1 MKIAVDVLFQSPTH
15 STGALSW
22 FTQFARA
29 APDRDPANTYVYVA
43 GRDDVAYYQDKN
55 RSLQVVGAG
64 WGNRRRILRILS
76 EHFLLG
82 PKLKSIGAD
91 ILFHGSSGVA
101 PLVMPRRTRLILA
114 IWGMQHVAAA
124 DIRWEQRL
132 YRRLLFRPGLARAD
146 AILVNSAYTRE
157 LLLKHYGD
165 AIRGPVEVVHHGVD
179 FGLFHPG
186 PATPE
191 VAAQLAS
198 RGVGGPYVLFVGQ
211 LYPYKLLHILAE
223 AFARAAASRTL
234 PHKLVVVGS
243 FSRTDSM
250 GEAYRGQI
258 LKTLADAG
266 LSDRLVAL
274 EDVGIR
280 DLRALYAGA
289 DLYVQSSAAE
299 TFGRTVIEAMA
310 CGAPVLA
317 ARAGATPEIL
327 ADAGRYYEAQD
338 VEGCARQ
345 IAAILTDEG
354 VQGQLRVEGLKRAQD
369 FSYEGELDHL
379 IRIFHRVGAQRRP

>member
-1 MKIAVDVLFQSPTH
+1 
-15 STGALSW
+15 
-22 FTQFARA
+22 
-29 APDRDPANTYVYVA
+29 
-43 GRDDVAYYQDKN
+43 
-55 RSLQVVGAG
+55 
-64 WGNRRRILRILS
+64 
-76 EHFLLG
+76 
-82 PKLKSIGAD
+82 
-91 ILFHGSSGVA
+91 
-101 PLVMPRRTRLILA
+101 
-114 IWGMQHVAAA
+114 
-124 DIRWEQRL
+124 
-132 YRRLLFRPGLARAD
+132 
-146 AILVNSAYTRE
+146 VN
-157 LLLKHYGD
+157 
-165 AIRGPVEVVHHGVD
+165 
-179 FGLFHPG
+179 
-186 PATPE
+186 
-191 VAAQLAS
+191 
-198 RGVGGPYVLFVGQ
+198 GPYVLFVGQ

-223 AFARAAASRTL
+223 AFARAAASRGL

-289 DLYVQSSAAE
+289 ELYVQSSAAE

-338 VEGCARQ
+338 AEGCARE
-345 IAAILTDEG
+345 ISAILTDQELR
-354 VQGQLRVEGLKRAQD
+354 GQLRAQGLKRAQD

-379 IRIFHRVGAQRRP
+379 IRIFRRVAEESNEIQRRP